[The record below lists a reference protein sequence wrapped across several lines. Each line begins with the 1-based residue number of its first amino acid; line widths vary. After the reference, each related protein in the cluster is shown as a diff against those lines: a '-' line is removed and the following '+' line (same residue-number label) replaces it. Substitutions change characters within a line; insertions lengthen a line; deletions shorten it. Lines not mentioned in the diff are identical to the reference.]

1 LRLVE
6 TGRYWADMAPPRKIA
21 AGFVEPCLP
30 TLATRSPS
38 GADWVHEIK
47 HDGCWVIIRRAAS
60 GLLGERHARLA
71 KLVSLLSER
80 PPRSLPSL

>member
-1 LRLVE
+1 
-6 TGRYWADMAPPRKIA
+6 M
-21 AGFVEPCLP
+21 EPCIP
-30 TLATRSPS
+30 TLAARPPS

-80 PPRSLPSL
+80 PPRSQPSWTDRRRVEAFHLALLNLMPLR